1 MDGREEGHVR
11 IQRQEKG
18 GLCQT
23 SFAKHG
29 KTCRR

>member
-1 MDGREEGHVR
+1 MDWCEEGHDR
-11 IQRQEKG
+11 IQRQDKG